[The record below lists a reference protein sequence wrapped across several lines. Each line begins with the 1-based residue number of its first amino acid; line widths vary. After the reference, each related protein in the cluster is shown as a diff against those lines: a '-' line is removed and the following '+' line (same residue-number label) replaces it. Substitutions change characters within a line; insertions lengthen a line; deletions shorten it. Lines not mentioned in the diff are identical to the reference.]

1 MSDAKNSYS
10 TLSDDVLALRTRDGD
25 ERAFNELVMRYL
37 GRISFIARKYS
48 ARGYDHKDFVQEGLV
63 GLFHAAR
70 SYRTDSEGSFAGY
83 AMLVAERRFI
93 SIIRRQSALRSV
105 PETAIVDI
113 DSLTSEPADSSK
125 NPEEELMLPEEE
137 LMLREQLSHVY
148 ARLRETLSKREF
160 EVLGLYVDGL
170 SYSSIA
176 ERLGITTKAVDN
188 ALQRVRRKVS
198 GFDMS

>member
-1 MSDAKNSYS
+1 M
-10 TLSDDVLALRTRDGD
+10 
-25 ERAFNELVMRYL
+25 
-37 GRISFIARKYS
+37 
-48 ARGYDHKDFVQEGLV
+48 
-63 GLFHAAR
+63 
-70 SYRTDSEGSFAGY
+70 
-83 AMLVAERRFI
+83 
-93 SIIRRQSALRSV
+93 
-105 PETAIVDI
+105 
-113 DSLTSEPADSSK
+113 
-125 NPEEELMLPEEE
+125 
-137 LMLREQLSHVY
+137 Y

>member
-1 MSDAKNSYS
+1 MGWKS
-10 TLSDDVLALRTRDGD
+10 

-105 PETAIVDI
+105 PDTAIVDI

-125 NPEEELMLPEEE
+125 NPEEE

-176 ERLGITTKAVDN
+176 ERLGGGQRPAEGSPQGIWLRYVLIRTDSGAIPLQDN
-188 ALQRVRRKVS
+188 YYVPKRGRKQCTRTRL
-198 GFDMS
+198 

>member
-10 TLSDDVLALRTRDGD
+10 TLSDDVLALRTKDGD

-105 PETAIVDI
+105 PDTAIVDI
-113 DSLTSEPADSSK
+113 DSLT
-125 NPEEELMLPEEE
+125 
-137 LMLREQLSHVY
+137 SHVY

>member
-1 MSDAKNSYS
+1 
-10 TLSDDVLALRTRDGD
+10 
-25 ERAFNELVMRYL
+25 
-37 GRISFIARKYS
+37 
-48 ARGYDHKDFVQEGLV
+48 
-63 GLFHAAR
+63 
-70 SYRTDSEGSFAGY
+70 
-83 AMLVAERRFI
+83 
-93 SIIRRQSALRSV
+93 
-105 PETAIVDI
+105 
-113 DSLTSEPADSSK
+113 
-125 NPEEELMLPEEE
+125 
-137 LMLREQLSHVY
+137 MLREQLSHVY

>member
-1 MSDAKNSYS
+1 MGWKSERCKE
-10 TLSDDVLALRTRDGD
+10 LDGD

-105 PETAIVDI
+105 PDTAIVDI

-125 NPEEELMLPEEE
+125 NPEEE

>member
-1 MSDAKNSYS
+1 
-10 TLSDDVLALRTRDGD
+10 
-25 ERAFNELVMRYL
+25 
-37 GRISFIARKYS
+37 
-48 ARGYDHKDFVQEGLV
+48 
-63 GLFHAAR
+63 
-70 SYRTDSEGSFAGY
+70 
-83 AMLVAERRFI
+83 MLVAERRFI

-105 PETAIVDI
+105 PDTAIVDI

-125 NPEEELMLPEEE
+125 NPEEE

>member
-1 MSDAKNSYS
+1 VSDAKNSYS
-10 TLSDDVLALRTRDGD
+10 TLSDDVLALRTKDGD

-105 PETAIVDI
+105 PDTAIVDI

-125 NPEEELMLPEEE
+125 NPEEE

>member
-1 MSDAKNSYS
+1 MLWGEKVGNANLSYS
-10 TLSDDVLALRTRDGD
+10 TLSDDVLALRTKDGD

-105 PETAIVDI
+105 PDTAIVDI

-125 NPEEELMLPEEE
+125 NPEEE